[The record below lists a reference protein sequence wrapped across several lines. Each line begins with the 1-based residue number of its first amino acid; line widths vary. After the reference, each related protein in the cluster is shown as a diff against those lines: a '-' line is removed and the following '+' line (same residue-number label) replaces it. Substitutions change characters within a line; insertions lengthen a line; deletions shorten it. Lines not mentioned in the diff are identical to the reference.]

1 VSEVANKT
9 MSEETNNPVAKI
21 LTVEKLNQLYG
32 ESHTL
37 WDVDL
42 EISQGDFVCL
52 MGRNGV
58 GKTTLLKSVVGLLPS
73 KSGKITFD
81 GLDISKQS
89 AEKRAKIGVG
99 YVPQGREIFPQMT
112 VEENLRIGLSA
123 RRDKIRQVPSHI
135 YDLFPVLK
143 DMLHRRGGDL
153 SGGQQ
158 QQLAIGRALVLD
170 PKMLILDEPTEG
182 IQPNIVHDIGS
193 ILLKLNQEQGI
204 TVLIVE
210 QKLPFARRVG
220 QRFVIMDRGRKVSEG
235 KMPELNDALVQKY
248 LTV

>member
-1 VSEVANKT
+1 MNSSEN
-9 MSEETNNPVAKI
+9 KI
-21 LTVEKLNQLYG
+21 LSVNELNQFYA

-37 WDVDL
+37 WDMDL
-42 EISQGDFVCL
+42 EINQGEFICL

-58 GKTTLLKSVVGLLPS
+58 GKTTLLKSIMGLLPV
-73 KSGKITFD
+73 KSGMMTFD
-81 GLDISKQS
+81 GLDITKQG
-89 AEKRAKIGVG
+89 AEKRAKIGIG

-112 VEENLRIGLSA
+112 VEENLRIGLAA
-123 RRDKIRQVPSHI
+123 RRDKIKHIPKHI
-135 YDLFPVLK
+135 YEIFPVLK
-143 DMLHRRGGDL
+143 EMLHRRGGDL

-193 ILLKLNQEQGI
+193 ILLKLNQEEGI
-204 TVLIVE
+204 TILIVE

-235 KMPELNDALVQKY
+235 KMPELNDDLVQKY